1 MRPPRLSP
9 ASDRNW
15 ANSPVVVA
23 NVQELGRGDVA
34 VDTPDQLGKAS
45 GILIYLESKY
55 RSRGITF
62 GFCRLCARLT
72 RSARFC
78 VGFARSRDQAR
89 RRDRVFP
96 RFTMTSVPA
105 LVAVAAVW
113 QRLRLRRTESQPE
126 QHKPASK
133 WMSCL
138 LSLVPFRRFSDL
150 THRQISPSVFCRLYV
165 LVGVPPRPL
174 FPLLEDLTVIA
185 YSTPSNNGN
194 DSYYGL
200 GLPLTDLQDANSTG
214 CKYDSREMVQC
225 GKESRQ
231 NS

>member
-15 ANSPVVVA
+15 ANYHSPVVVA

-55 RSRGITF
+55 QFRGITF
-62 GFCRLCARLT
+62 GFSRLCAADALRALL
-72 RSARFC
+72 C
-78 VGFARSRDQAR
+78 WSRT
-89 RRDRVFP
+89 RVFP

-105 LVAVAAVW
+105 LVVVATVW
-113 QRLRLRRTESQPE
+113 QHLRLRRTESQPE

-138 LSLVPFRRFSDL
+138 LGCGSLSRPIP
-150 THRQISPSVFCRLYV
+150 QILRSHSSSNLCLYFVVFMC
-165 LVGVPPRPL
+165 
-174 FPLLEDLTVIA
+174 
-185 YSTPSNNGN
+185 S
-194 DSYYGL
+194 
-200 GLPLTDLQDANSTG
+200 
-214 CKYDSREMVQC
+214 
-225 GKESRQ
+225 
-231 NS
+231 